1 MSAKTVK
8 SGLDKLA
15 LDLLARADAAESLHD
30 RVDIFKA
37 VSAFHIA
44 TAKVAKGQPS
54 EDETRATFG
63 AIRQKVNGVQT
74 MEKS

>member
-1 MSAKTVK
+1 MSVKTVK

-15 LDLLARADAAESLHD
+15 LDLLARADTAESLHD

-37 VSAFHIA
+37 VSSYHIA

-63 AIRQKVNGVQT
+63 AIRQRVNGTHT
-74 MEKS
+74 ME